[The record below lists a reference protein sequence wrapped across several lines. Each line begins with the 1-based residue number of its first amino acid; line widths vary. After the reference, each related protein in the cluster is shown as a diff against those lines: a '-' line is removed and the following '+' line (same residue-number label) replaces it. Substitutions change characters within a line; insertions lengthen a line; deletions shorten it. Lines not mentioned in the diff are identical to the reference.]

1 MTIAARATICS
12 AGPAAC
18 SITQTAAAE
27 PTLAAISREETDMI
41 RRRHLIGATA
51 ALPLFAIVE
60 RANAQSKFDWK
71 MAKGATIEVNFQKGP
86 NADVLESRHKQFEE
100 MTGIR
105 VGSEQI
111 PEQQQRP
118 KVALELSAGRPSFDV
133 VSVALHVQKR
143 LVERG
148 KWMEDLRTW
157 INNPNVTAPEFD
169 FADFTA
175 PGLRWGTAADGT
187 IHTLATNHD
196 VFLMYWNK
204 RLFAEKGVAF
214 PKTMDEMLEAAR
226 TLTDKSKGIYGM
238 VGRGL
243 KNANL
248 PLFTSFQMG
257 MDQDTITKDG
267 KTLLMDTPE
276 AVWAGELY
284 KKLLTETAPPG
295 TIGFNWMESQTSFSQ
310 GRVAMW
316 IDGIGFSAP
325 LIDPKKSRVTK
336 DIGFSPVPAGPRAQ
350 HSATF
355 CSGLSIPA
363 ASKNKLPA
371 WLYIQWAA
379 GKEINKEQIRLG
391 AGTPPRASVWQDE
404 AVQKASPFPKEWF
417 DTSLACQKI
426 GRPGL
431 PEIVSVTEFRDV
443 FGIALTNALS
453 GGDVKTELTKATE
466 AFKPILDK
474 ENA

>member
-1 MTIAARATICS
+1 
-12 AGPAAC
+12 
-18 SITQTAAAE
+18 
-27 PTLAAISREETDMI
+27 MI
-41 RRRHLIGATA
+41 RRRHLLGAAA
-51 ALPLFAIVE
+51 ALPSFAIVE

-71 MAKGATIEVNFQKGP
+71 MAKGAKIEVNFQKGP
-86 NADVLESRHKQFEE
+86 NADVLERKHKEFEE
-100 MTGIR
+100 LTGIR

-118 KVALELSAGRPSFDV
+118 KVALELSTGRPTFDV

-148 KWMEDLRTW
+148 KWMEDLRGW
-157 INNPNVTAPEFD
+157 INNPNVTSPDFD
-169 FADFTA
+169 FGDFAA
-175 PGLRWGTAADGT
+175 PGLRWGTAADGS

-196 VFLMYWNK
+196 VWLMFWNK
-204 RLFAEKGVAF
+204 ALFAEKGVPF

-226 TLTDKSKGIYGM
+226 KLTDKSKGIYGM

-248 PLFTSFQMG
+248 PLYTSLLMG
-257 MDQDTITKDG
+257 QDQDTISKDG
-267 KTLLMDTPE
+267 RTLLMDTPE
-276 AVWAGELY
+276 AVWAGEMY

-295 TIGFNWMESQTSFSQ
+295 SIGFNWMESQTSFSQ
-310 GRVAMW
+310 GKVAMW

-325 LIDPKKSRVTK
+325 LIDPNKSRVSK
-336 DIGFSPVPAGPRAQ
+336 DVGFAPVPPGPKAQ

-355 CSGLSIPA
+355 CSGFSIPL
-363 ASKNKLPA
+363 ASKNKQAA
-371 WLYIQWAA
+371 WLYMQWAA
-379 GKEINKEQIRLG
+379 SKEIGKEQIRVG

-404 AVQKASPFPKEWF
+404 AMQKASPFPKDYFE
-417 DTSLACQKI
+417 TSVACQKI

-453 GGDVKTELTKATE
+453 GADVATELKKATE
-466 AFKPILDK
+466 AFKPILAK
-474 ENA
+474 ELAG

>member
-1 MTIAARATICS
+1 
-12 AGPAAC
+12 
-18 SITQTAAAE
+18 
-27 PTLAAISREETDMI
+27 MI
-41 RRRHLIGATA
+41 RRRHILGAA
-51 ALPLFAIVE
+51 AGLPMFSIVQ
-60 RANAQSKFDWK
+60 RANAQSKFDWM
-71 MAKGATIEVNFQKGP
+71 MAKGAKIEVNFQKGP
-86 NADVLESRHKQFEE
+86 NADVLERKHKEFEAL
-100 MTGIR
+100 TGIK

-118 KVALELSAGRPSFDV
+118 KVALELSTGRPTFDV
-133 VSVALHVQKR
+133 VAVALHVQKR

-148 KWMEDLRTW
+148 KWMEDLRIW

-169 FADFTA
+169 FADFAA

-196 VFLMYWNK
+196 VWLMFWNK
-204 RLFAEKGVAF
+204 AIFAEKGVPF
-214 PKTMDEMLEAAR
+214 PKTMDEMLVAAR
-226 TLTDKSKGIYGM
+226 TLTDKSRGIYGM

-248 PLFTSFQMG
+248 PLYTSLLMG
-257 MDQDTITKDG
+257 QDQDTISKDG
-267 KTLLMDTPE
+267 KTLLMDTDA

-295 TIGFNWMESQTSFSQ
+295 TVGFNWMESQTSFSQ
-310 GRVAMW
+310 GKIAMW

-325 LIDPKKSRVTK
+325 LIDPTKSRVAK
-336 DIGFSPVPAGPRAQ
+336 DIGFAPVPAGPKAQ

-355 CSGLSIPA
+355 ASGFAIPV

-379 GKEINKEQIRLG
+379 SKEINKEQIRLG
-391 AGTPPRASVWQDE
+391 AGTPPRVSVWQDE

-417 DTSLACQKI
+417 ETSLACQKI

-431 PEIVSVTEFRDV
+431 PEIVAVTEFRDV
-443 FGIALTNALS
+443 YGIALTNTLT
-453 GGDVKTELTKATE
+453 GGDVKTELTKANE
-466 AFKPILDK
+466 AFKPILAK
-474 ENA
+474 ELAG

>member
-1 MTIAARATICS
+1 
-12 AGPAAC
+12 
-18 SITQTAAAE
+18 
-27 PTLAAISREETDMI
+27 MI
-41 RRRHLIGATA
+41 RRRHILGAAA
-51 ALPLFAIVE
+51 ALPIFNVVE
-60 RANAQSKFDWK
+60 TANAQSKFDWK
-71 MAKGATIEVNFQKGP
+71 MAKGAKIEVNFQKGP
-86 NADVLESRHKQFEE
+86 NADVIERNHRKFEDL
-100 MTGIR
+100 TGIK

-118 KVALELSAGRPSFDV
+118 KVALELSTGRPTFDV
-133 VSVALHVQKR
+133 VAVALHVQKR

-169 FADFTA
+169 YADFA
-175 PGLRWGTAADGT
+175 GPALRWGTGADGA
-187 IHTLATNHD
+187 IHTLASNYD
-196 VFLMYWNK
+196 VWLMFWNQA
-204 RLFAEKGVAF
+204 LFAEKGLTF
-214 PKTMDEMLEAAR
+214 PKTMDEMLETSR
-226 TLTDKSKGIYGM
+226 KLTDKSKGIYGM

-248 PLFTSFQMG
+248 PLYTSLLMG
-257 MDQDTITKDG
+257 MDQDTVTPDG
-267 KTLLMDTPE
+267 KSLLMTTDA

-284 KKLLTETAPPG
+284 KKLLAETAPPG
-295 TIGFNWMESQTSFSQ
+295 TVGFNWMESQTSFSQ
-310 GRVAMW
+310 GKIAMW

-325 LIDPKKSRVTK
+325 LIDPTKSRIAK
-336 DIGFSPVPAGPRAQ
+336 DVRFSPVPAGPKAQ

-363 ASKNKLPA
+363 ASKNKLAA

-379 GKEINKEQIRLG
+379 GKEIGKEQVRLG
-391 AGTPPRASVWQDE
+391 AGTPPRASVWQDAE
-404 AVQKASPFPKEWF
+404 IQSGSRFPKEWF
-417 DTSLACQKI
+417 ETSLACQRM

-443 FGIALTNALS
+443 YGVALTNSL
-453 GGDVKTELTKATE
+453 GGADVRTELNKATE

>member
-1 MTIAARATICS
+1 
-12 AGPAAC
+12 
-18 SITQTAAAE
+18 
-27 PTLAAISREETDMI
+27 MI
-41 RRRHLIGATA
+41 RRRHLLGASA

-71 MAKGATIEVNFQKGP
+71 MAKGAAIEVNFQKGP
-86 NADVLESRHKQFEE
+86 NADVLQAHQKEFEE
-100 MTGIR
+100 LTGIK

-148 KWMEDLRTW
+148 KWMEDLRNW
-157 INNPNVTAPEFD
+157 VNNANVTAPEFD
-169 FADFTA
+169 FADFA
-175 PGLRWGTAADGT
+175 EPGLRWGTAADGT
-187 IHTLATNHD
+187 LHTLPTNQD
-196 VFLMYWNK
+196 VWLMFWNK
-204 RLFAEKGVAF
+204 AIFAEKGVAF
-214 PKTMDEMLEAAR
+214 PKTMDEMYEASRA
-226 TLTDKSKGIYGM
+226 LTDKSKGIYGM

-248 PLFTSFQMG
+248 PLYTSFLMG
-257 MDQDTITKDG
+257 MDQDTISKDG
-267 KTLLMDTPE
+267 KTLLMDTPA

-295 TIGFNWMESQTSFSQ
+295 TVGFNWMESQTSFSQ
-310 GRVAMW
+310 GKVAMW

-325 LIDPKKSRVTK
+325 LIDPTKSRVAK
-336 DIGFSPVPAGPRAQ
+336 DIGFSPVPPGPKAQ

-355 CSGLSIPA
+355 CSGLSIPVA
-363 ASKNKLPA
+363 TKKKLPA

-379 GKEINKEQIRLG
+379 SKEMGKEQIRLG
-391 AGTPPRASVWQDE
+391 AGTPPRVSVWEDA

-417 DTSLACQKI
+417 ETSLTCQKI

-443 FGIALTNALS
+443 FGIALTNTLA
-453 GGDVKTELTKATE
+453 GADVKTELVKATE
-466 AFKPILDK
+466 AFKPILAK
-474 ENA
+474 ELAG

>member
-1 MTIAARATICS
+1 
-12 AGPAAC
+12 
-18 SITQTAAAE
+18 
-27 PTLAAISREETDMI
+27 MI
-41 RRRHLIGATA
+41 RRRHILGAAA
-51 ALPLFAIVE
+51 ALPIFNIVE
-60 RANAQSKFDWK
+60 TANAQSKFDWK
-71 MAKGATIEVNFQKGP
+71 MAKGAKIEVNFQKGP
-86 NADVLESRHKQFEE
+86 NADVIERNHRKFEDL
-100 MTGIR
+100 TGIK

-118 KVALELSAGRPSFDV
+118 KVALELSTGRPTFDV
-133 VSVALHVQKR
+133 VAVALHVQKR

-169 FADFTA
+169 YADFA
-175 PGLRWGTAADGT
+175 GPALRWGTGADGAV
-187 IHTLATNHD
+187 HTLASNYD
-196 VFLMYWNK
+196 VWLMFWNQA
-204 RLFAEKGVAF
+204 LFAEKGLSF
-214 PKTMDEMLEAAR
+214 PKTMDEMLETSR
-226 TLTDKSKGIYGM
+226 KLTDKSKGIYGM

-248 PLFTSFQMG
+248 PLYTSLLMG
-257 MDQDTITKDG
+257 MDQDTVTPDG
-267 KTLLMDTPE
+267 KSLLMTTDA

-284 KKLLTETAPPG
+284 KKLLVETAPPG
-295 TIGFNWMESQTSFSQ
+295 TVGFNWMESQTSFSQ
-310 GRVAMW
+310 GKIGMW

-325 LIDPKKSRVTK
+325 LIDPTKSR
-336 DIGFSPVPAGPRAQ
+336 ISPVPAGPKAQ

-363 ASKNKLPA
+363 ASKNKLAA

-379 GKEINKEQIRLG
+379 GKEMGKEQVRLG
-391 AGTPPRASVWQDE
+391 AGTPPRASVWQDAE
-404 AVQKASPFPKEWF
+404 IQKGSRFPKEWF
-417 DTSLACQKI
+417 ETSLACQRM

-443 FGIALTNALS
+443 YGVALTNSL
-453 GGDVKTELTKATE
+453 GGADVRTELNKATE

>member
-1 MTIAARATICS
+1 
-12 AGPAAC
+12 
-18 SITQTAAAE
+18 
-27 PTLAAISREETDMI
+27 MI
-41 RRRHLIGATA
+41 RRRHILGAA
-51 ALPLFAIVE
+51 AGLPMFSIVQ

-71 MAKGATIEVNFQKGP
+71 MAKGAKIEVNFQKGP
-86 NADVLESRHKQFEE
+86 NADVLERKHKEFEE
-100 MTGIR
+100 LTGIK

-118 KVALELSAGRPSFDV
+118 KVALELSTGRPTFDV
-133 VSVALHVQKR
+133 VAVALHVQKR

-148 KWMEDLRTW
+148 KWMEDLRIW

-169 FADFTA
+169 FADFAA

-196 VFLMYWNK
+196 VWLMFWNK
-204 RLFAEKGVAF
+204 AIFAEKGVPF
-214 PKTMDEMLEAAR
+214 PKTMDEMLVAAR
-226 TLTDKSKGIYGM
+226 TLTDKSRGIYGM

-248 PLFTSFQMG
+248 PLYTSLLMG
-257 MDQDTITKDG
+257 QDQDTISKDG
-267 KTLLMDTPE
+267 KTLLMDTDA

-284 KKLLTETAPPG
+284 KKLLTEAAPPG
-295 TIGFNWMESQTSFSQ
+295 TVGFNWMESQTSFSQ
-310 GRVAMW
+310 GKIAMW

-325 LIDPKKSRVTK
+325 LIDPTKSRVAK
-336 DIGFSPVPAGPRAQ
+336 DIGFAPVPAGPKAQ

-355 CSGLSIPA
+355 CSGFSIPA

-371 WLYIQWAA
+371 WLYIQWASS
-379 GKEINKEQIRLG
+379 KEINKEQIRLG
-391 AGTPPRASVWQDE
+391 AGTPPRVSVWQDE

-417 DTSLACQKI
+417 ETSLACQKI

-431 PEIVSVTEFRDV
+431 PEIVAVTEFRDV
-443 FGIALTNALS
+443 YGIALTNTLT
-453 GGDVKTELTKATE
+453 GGDVKTELTKANE
-466 AFKPILDK
+466 AFKPILAK
-474 ENA
+474 ELAG

>member
-1 MTIAARATICS
+1 
-12 AGPAAC
+12 
-18 SITQTAAAE
+18 
-27 PTLAAISREETDMI
+27 MI
-41 RRRHLIGATA
+41 RRRSLLGASA
-51 ALPLFAIVE
+51 ALPLFSIVE
-60 RANAQSKFDWK
+60 TANAQSKFDWK
-71 MAKGATIEVNFQKGP
+71 MAKGAKIEVNFQKGP
-86 NADVLESRHKQFEE
+86 NADVLERNHRKFEE
-100 MTGIR
+100 LTGIR

-118 KVALELSAGRPSFDV
+118 KVALELSTGRPTFDV

-157 INNPNVTAPEFD
+157 INNPNVTAAEWD
-169 FADFTA
+169 FADFA
-175 PGLRWGTAADGT
+175 KPGLRWGTAADGT
-187 IHTLATNHD
+187 MHTLATNHD
-196 VFLMYWNK
+196 VWLMFWNQA
-204 RLFAEKGVAF
+204 LFAEKGLSF
-214 PKTMDEMLEAAR
+214 PKTMDEMLETSR
-226 TLTDKSKGIYGM
+226 KLTDKSKGIYGM

-248 PLFTSFQMG
+248 PLYTSLLMG
-257 MDQDTITKDG
+257 MDQDTVSADG
-267 KTLLMDTPE
+267 KTLLMTTDA

-284 KKLLTETAPPG
+284 RKLLVETAPPG
-295 TIGFNWMESQTSFSQ
+295 TVGFNWMESQTSFSQ
-310 GRVAMW
+310 GKVAMW

-325 LIDPKKSRVTK
+325 LIDATKSRVAK
-336 DIGFSPVPAGPRAQ
+336 DVRFSPVPAGPKAQ

-363 ASKNKLPA
+363 ASKNKLAA
-371 WLYIQWAA
+371 WLYIQWAS
-379 GKEINKEQIRLG
+379 GKEMGKEQVRLG

-404 AVQKASPFPKEWF
+404 EIQQKSPFPKEWF
-417 DTSLACQKI
+417 ATSLACQNM

-443 FGIALTNALS
+443 YGIALTNTL
-453 GGDVKTELTKATE
+453 GGADVKAELVKATE

-474 ENA
+474 ENMA